1 MVIGTLK
8 VYFRAD
14 WVMSLKEKRSAVKG
28 ITEKT
33 KSKFNVSVAEV
44 ERQDDHK
51 SIVLGV
57 ACVTND
63 SAHANSILDNVL
75 KYMES
80 ITDAVMEDVVME
92 IL

>member
-1 MVIGTLK
+1 MVTGTCK

-14 WVMSLKEKRSAVKG
+14 WVTSLKEKRSVIKG

-33 KSKFNVSVAEV
+33 KLKFNVSVAEV

-63 SAHANSILDNVL
+63 SGHANSILDNVL
-75 KYMES
+75 NYMEG
-80 ITDAVMEDVVME
+80 ITDAVIEDVIME